1 MSGYMGEEEVIKMN
15 EALAEK
21 LTYTVEELESM
32 PEGIRAELIDGRIF
46 YQATPSRLH
55 QGLLSFIQGT
65 IWSYI
70 RDQGGNCRV
79 YQAPL
84 ALYLNRDNETY
95 LEPDLMVV
103 CDESRLDEKGCHGAP
118 DMVAE
123 IVSPS
128 SRSRDYLMKLSLY
141 QKAGVREYW
150 IVDPEQGKIMVYR
163 FDIGNV
169 EIYGFQDT
177 VGLSVLDG
185 LEIDFSKFK
194 E

>member
-21 LTYTVEELESM
+21 FTHTVEELESM

-55 QGLLSFIQGT
+55 
-65 IWSYI
+65 
-70 RDQGGNCRV
+70 
-79 YQAPL
+79 QAPL